1 MSIGQLDGKV
11 AFITG
16 AGSGIGLATANRMAK
31 EGAKVALVG
40 IPAGGVESGA
50 QNLSNTGRDALAL
63 PTDVS
68 DPAQVKSAVTATVEH
83 FGRIDIVV
91 ASAAIQM
98 HTEDRELHS
107 IDDAV
112 WDRTHDI
119 NYRGV
124 YLTCKHTL
132 SQMMAQ
138 GEGGVIT
145 IVSSVTALGGGS
157 ANVSYLSGKH
167 GLIGLA
173 RHIGVHY
180 AEHGIRCNAICPG
193 ALERTPNHDVHP
205 DPEGRARRLAENIP
219 LGRPGTPD
227 DIAPWIVFMSTPEAS
242 YATGATFVI
251 DGGLTVT

>member
-1 MSIGQLDGKV
+1 MPAGQLDGKV
-11 AFITG
+11 ALITG

-31 EGAKVALVG
+31 KGAKVALVG
-40 IPAGGVESGA
+40 IPPDGVESGA
-50 QNLSNTGRDALAL
+50 EELTESDHEALAL

-68 DPAQVKSAVTATVEH
+68 DPGQVRAAVTATVER
-83 FGRIDIVV
+83 FGSVDIVV
-91 ASAAIQM
+91 ASAAVQM
-98 HTEDRELHS
+98 HNEDRDLHRM
-107 IDDAV
+107 DDSV

-132 SQMMAQ
+132 DQMVTQ
-138 GEGGVIT
+138 GNGGVIT
-145 IVSSVTALGGGS
+145 IVSSVTALSGGS

-167 GLIGLA
+167 GLIGLT

-193 ALERTPNHDVHP
+193 ALERTPDHDVHP
-205 DPEGRARRLAENIP
+205 DPEGRARRLTESIP

-227 DIAPWIVFMSTPEAS
+227 DIAPWIVFMSTPDAA
-242 YATGATFVI
+242 YAAGATFVV

>member
-1 MSIGQLDGKV
+1 MPAGQLAGRV
-11 AFITG
+11 AFVTG
-16 AGSGIGLATANRMAK
+16 AGSGIGLATAQGMAK
-31 EGAKVALVG
+31 AGAKVALVG
-40 IPAGGVESGA
+40 IPPDGVRTGARQIVEAGAEAIS
-50 QNLSNTGRDALAL
+50 L

-68 DPAQVKSAVTATVEH
+68 DPAAVKAAVKSTVDQ
-83 FGRIDIVV
+83 FGGIDLLV
-91 ASAAIQM
+91 ASAAVQM
-98 HTEDRELHS
+98 HNEDRDLHTL
-107 IDDAV
+107 DDRI

-132 SQMMAQ
+132 DQMMSQ
-138 GEGGVIT
+138 GTGGVIT
-145 IVSSVTALGGGS
+145 IVSSVTAFGGGS

-193 ALERTPNHDVHP
+193 ALERTPDHDVHP
-205 DPEGRARRLAENIP
+205 DPEGRAARLAEIIP
-219 LGRPGTPD
+219 LGRPGRPE
-227 DIAPWIVFMSTPEAS
+227 DIAPWIVFLSTPNAG

-251 DGGLTVT
+251 DGGLTVS

>member
-1 MSIGQLDGKV
+1 MSD
-11 AFITG
+11 T
-16 AGSGIGLATANRMAK
+16 
-31 EGAKVALVG
+31 
-40 IPAGGVESGA
+40 
-50 QNLSNTGRDALAL
+50 
-63 PTDVS
+63 
-68 DPAQVKSAVTATVEH
+68 AQVKSAVTATVEH

-138 GEGGVIT
+138 GEGGVVT

-157 ANVSYLSGKH
+157 ANVSYMSGKH

-193 ALERTPNHDVHP
+193 ALEKTPNHDVHP
-205 DPEGRARRLAENIP
+205 DPEGRARRLAKNIP

-227 DIAPWIVFMSTPEAS
+227 DIAPWIAFMSTSEAS
-242 YATGATFVI
+242 YATGATIVV
-251 DGGLTVT
+251 DGGLTVS